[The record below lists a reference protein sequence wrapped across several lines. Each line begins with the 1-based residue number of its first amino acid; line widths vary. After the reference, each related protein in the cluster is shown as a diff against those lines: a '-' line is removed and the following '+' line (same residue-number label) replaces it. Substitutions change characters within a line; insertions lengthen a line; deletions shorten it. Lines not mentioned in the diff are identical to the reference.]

1 MTYRQSFIIR
11 NGLTTM
17 IIGAVALL
25 MTAVVADVASRKNT
39 MDALGKVSHP
49 VEAAL
54 VLSETV
60 VR

>member
-11 NGLTTM
+11 NVRRHDHRRR
-17 IIGAVALL
+17 GAVDDMA
-25 MTAVVADVASRKNT
+25 ADVASRKNT

-54 VLSETV
+54 VLSETA